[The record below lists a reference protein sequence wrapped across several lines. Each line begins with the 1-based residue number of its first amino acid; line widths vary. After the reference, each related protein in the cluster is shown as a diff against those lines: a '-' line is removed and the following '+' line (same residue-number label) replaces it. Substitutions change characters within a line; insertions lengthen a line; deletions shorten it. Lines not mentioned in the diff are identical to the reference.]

1 MWDDLM
7 PEGSNLEEPDLSRW
21 PSNLFPL
28 LPALLSTPSGT
39 SSSVAKRKVKNPTVT
54 GGIGEII
61 RNVHL
66 LAETSEENLA
76 RRFRRRKIE
85 DRLRENGSRSESS
98 GIGCSSGMEED
109 VIVLLEHR
117 GKRSKM
123 RSRGE
128 NDVQDRCQCLSIWL
142 FHKHW
147 RLHGN
152 KENR

>member
-1 MWDDLM
+1 MFISL
-7 PEGSNLEEPDLSRW
+7 RKRVKRI
-21 PSNLFPL
+21 
-28 LPALLSTPSGT
+28 LPVALG
-39 SSSVAKRKVKNPTVT
+39 
-54 GGIGEII
+54 
-61 RNVHL
+61 
-66 LAETSEENLA
+66 
-76 RRFRRRKIE
+76 RKIE

-98 GIGCSSGMEED
+98 GIGCSSGKEED